1 MALSKKSTFK
11 HGVHI
16 HDMKSLSSSKA
27 IEVMPAPERVY
38 ISLAQHIG
46 KPAVAVVNV
55 GDTVKKGQLIG
66 KQDGFISAN
75 IYASVSGVVEEIKP
89 ILLPSGQKQT
99 FIVIKNDNLE
109 QEVSL
114 PDIDINDGEAISKRI
129 GEAGLVGLGGA
140 GFPTI
145 VKISPQN
152 PVDVLLINGAECE
165 PYLTCDH
172 RIMLE
177 KTDEFVTGAVYVKK
191 ALDAVSKKLD
201 PNAKSVEII
210 IGIEENKRDAIDVL
224 AKYEGITV
232 IPLKKKYPQGSEKQ
246 LIYACTKRKVGCGK
260 LPATTGV
267 CVLNV
272 QTVKQ
277 AYDAVSLNKPL
288 YERVMTVTGLGV
300 KEPKNLLVRNG
311 TPYKDIIDFC
321 GGLNDDARKIVAGGP
336 MMGKVLPKLEGYT
349 KKTDSGLLIL
359 AKGEANEK
367 EPTNCISCGRCAKA
381 CPMHLMP
388 MYIDMFTLAGDY
400 ELANKYGAMNCFEC
414 GTCAYVCPAKRD
426 LVSSIQLCKQKLRE
440 MKK

>member
-1 MALSKKSTFK
+1 MAISKRSTFQ

-16 HDMKSLSSSKA
+16 EDMKYLSKDKF

-46 KPAVAVVNV
+46 KPAKAVVEK
-55 GDTVKKGQLIG
+55 GDLVKKGQLIG
-66 KQDGFISAN
+66 AQDGFISAN
-75 IYASVSGVVEEIKP
+75 VYASVSGVVEDIKP
-89 ILLPSGQKQT
+89 IVNHMGQSQLT
-99 FIVIKNDNLE
+99 VIIKNDGLDE
-109 QEVSL
+109 EVSL
-114 PDIDINDGEAISKRI
+114 EPIDQTNKEQIVKRV

-145 VKISPQN
+145 VKITPPN
-152 PVDVLLINGAECE
+152 PVDILLINGAECE

-177 KTDEFVTGAVYVKK
+177 QADAFVEGCKLMSIALGGAK
-191 ALDAVSKKLD
+191 
-201 PNAKSVEII
+201 II
-210 IGIEENKRDAIDVL
+210 VGIEENKPDAIDL
-224 AKYEGITV
+224 LSSYDCLTV
-232 IPLKKKYPQGSEKQ
+232 VPLKKKYPQGSEKQ

-277 AYDAVSLNKPL
+277 AYDACKLNKPL
-288 YERVMTVTGLGV
+288 YERVMTITGKGIT
-300 KEPKNLLVRNG
+300 EPKNLLVRNG
-311 TPYKDIIDFC
+311 TPYEEIIAYC
-321 GGLNDDARKIVAGGP
+321 GGLKEDARKIVAGGP
-336 MMGKVLPKLEGYT
+336 MMGKVLPSPQGYT
-349 KKTDSGLLIL
+349 RKTDSGLLIL
-359 AKGEANEK
+359 AKGEANELN
-367 EPTNCISCGRCAKA
+367 PTACISCGKCAQA

-388 MYIDMFTLAGDY
+388 MYIDLFTSVGDY
-400 ELANKYGAMNCFEC
+400 ETANKYGAMNCFEC

-426 LVSSIQLCKQKLRE
+426 LVSSVQVCKQKLRE